1 MRRSTALFLSLGILL
16 LAAACSETPT
26 SSISEKELLAKRLP
40 LVKLLNKAGL
50 PIDNEGWTTTSQGV
64 DSEYLYDSSLGV
76 ISYWHPKYTLVEGGN
91 CYFHVYDS
99 YEKARANG
107 NLNVV
112 KVPGTSLAVD
122 ASGDSIMSVKNAE
135 GSKCMKAMLKVLKT
149 KDVGQAPAPN
159 PRDQIDQFIGW
170 QGDWKLDPIP
180 DQVHNSISAY
190 SWKNEQGTVEC
201 WAWFFQKESQRT
213 AFHNNYNFGEWYL
226 SWKLD
231 FPNSPIYLELWSTLK
246 DSSCFSKMEYEVE
259 EGETEYGQ

>member
-1 MRRSTALFLSLGILL
+1 MRRYTALFLSLGILL
-16 LAAACSETPT
+16 LASACSATPT
-26 SSISEKELLAKRLP
+26 SSITEEELLKKRLP

-50 PIDNEGWTTTSQGV
+50 PIENDGITTTSQGV
-64 DSEYLYDSSLGV
+64 DSEYLYDSSLGW
-76 ISYWHPKYTLVEGGN
+76 IDYDYPKWNGMVEGGD
-91 CYFHVYDS
+91 CSFHVYDS
-99 YEKARANG
+99 YDKAIAKG
-107 NLNVV
+107 NLDVV
-112 KVPGTSLAVD
+112 RVPGTSLAVD
-122 ASGDSIMSVKNAE
+122 ASGDSYMVQNAE

-149 KDVGQAPAPN
+149 KDVGQVPAPN

-201 WAWFFQKESQRT
+201 WAWFFLKESQQK

-246 DSSCFSKMEYEVE
+246 DSSCFSNMEYEVE

>member
-1 MRRSTALFLSLGILL
+1 MRRYTALFLSLGILL

-50 PIDNEGWTTTSQGV
+50 AIDNEGWTTTSQGV

-99 YEKARANG
+99 YEKARAKG
-107 NLNVV
+107 NTNVF

-122 ASGDSIMSVKNAE
+122 AAGWGPAETINSE
-135 GSKCMKAMLKVLKT
+135 GSNCMNAMLKVLKT
-149 KDVGQAPAPN
+149 EDVGQDPSPD

-170 QGDWKLDPIP
+170 HDDWKLDPIP

-190 SWKNEQGTVEC
+190 SWRNEQGTVEC
-201 WAWFFQKESQRT
+201 WAWFFLKESQQK

-231 FPNSPIYLELWSTLK
+231 FPNSPIFLELWST
-246 DSSCFSKMEYEVE
+246 SQNSYCFSSMENEIE
-259 EGETEYGQ
+259 EGEKEY